1 MLYAINAPS
10 QEAAN
15 IFSME
20 IECLVFSQ
28 GTGFQQTLLDFLDK
42 EQQQQ
47 SKGGE
52 VGVAGSEARTSGDTK
67 KKNKRKR
74 LITEFCCEDD
84 SDFDTLERKQKL
96 KMSPS
101 CRQLQATVNSESA
114 GDSLSYCS
122 TRPTSVKEGMGQPFK
137 KSKSAELASYLLSR
151 KASSDASSLTTE
163 QPSTATLVC
172 HTPPR
177 SSTGGDGVAS
187 SATSSTVEYDFREEN
202 SHSGSEG
209 GSGEWMFEDCDLT
222 SFSNFDDDDT

>member
-1 MLYAINAPS
+1 
-10 QEAAN
+10 
-15 IFSME
+15 ME

-28 GTGFQQTLLDFLDK
+28 GTGYQQTLLDFLDK

-52 VGVAGSEARTSGDTK
+52 VGDAGSEARTSGDTR

-84 SDFDTLERKQKL
+84 SDFDTHKRKQKV

-177 SSTGGDGVAS
+177 SSTGGDGMAS

-202 SHSGSEG
+202 SHS